1 MDKMFDQ
8 HAMLLTASGDVFRV
22 HDLERWF
29 AENAHRF
36 LTRDTR
42 YNKVD
47 WDTKTNTLYFLYQ
60 PLCANCFH
68 CDEAGITEGYCDG
81 HGDEYGWS
89 EMIDY
94 KLVSVWS

>member
-36 LTRDTR
+36 LTGDKRFV
-42 YNKVD
+42 KVD
-47 WDTKTNTLYFLYQ
+47 WTGDTLYFLYQ
-60 PLCANCFH
+60 PLREDCWH
-68 CDEAGITEGYCDG
+68 CQEAGDTEDYCDG